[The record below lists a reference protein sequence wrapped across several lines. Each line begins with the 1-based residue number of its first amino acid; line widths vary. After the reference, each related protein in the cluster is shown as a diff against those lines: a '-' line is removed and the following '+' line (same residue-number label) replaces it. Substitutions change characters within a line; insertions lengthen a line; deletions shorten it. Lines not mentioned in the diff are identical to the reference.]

1 MEKLDLRKMN
11 NDELHIVRKQIVRLK
26 EKGLMGKEIEEL
38 TGVNQQQISHIWQL
52 YKRGGKS
59 ALKPQKSGRKKKSL
73 MLLNP
78 EQEQE
83 IKQLLID
90 KTPDQVK
97 LSFMLWTRQA
107 VSDLVWLKY
116 RIKMSLR
123 VVTNYLSRWGFS
135 CQRPTK
141 RAYGQDSIRVKQFV
155 EKDYPAIAKR
165 AKDENAEIYWGD
177 ETGISNQENY
187 QRGFAPKGRPPVMKY
202 AVKRAK
208 LNMLSAINN
217 QGKVRFMLFPDSMTQ
232 QKLIEFMRRM
242 IQDVKRKVFLILDN
256 LKVHHGKLVKAW
268 LEKHKERIELFFLPP
283 YAPEYNPNE
292 YLNNALKHDV
302 HSGIKPQT
310 VDEINS
316 RTQSFMRRLQRDCHK
331 VKAFFKHKNVLYA
344 I

>member
-187 QRGFAPKGRPPVMKY
+187 QRGFAPY
-202 AVKRAK
+202 A
-208 LNMLSAINN
+208 L
-217 QGKVRFMLFPDSMTQ
+217 T
-232 QKLIEFMRRM
+232 
-242 IQDVKRKVFLILDN
+242 
-256 LKVHHGKLVKAW
+256 
-268 LEKHKERIELFFLPP
+268 
-283 YAPEYNPNE
+283 
-292 YLNNALKHDV
+292 
-302 HSGIKPQT
+302 
-310 VDEINS
+310 
-316 RTQSFMRRLQRDCHK
+316 
-331 VKAFFKHKNVLYA
+331 
-344 I
+344 